1 MKHEI
6 IGDNLQ
12 MVKIDL
18 VRGEGI
24 LAEAGAMVNMSGHM
38 QMQSQMTGGVVSGIK
53 RIIAGESLFLTRFFS
68 PEKTGFVSFA
78 GNVPGKIFPVHLDQ
92 GREFIAQ
99 RDSFLCCNEGINLD
113 IVLTKK
119 LRTGIFSGEGFILQ
133 KMSGNGTVF
142 LHCSG
147 DIITLTLTEE
157 ETVKVQTG
165 LVVGFDNTV
174 SYDIALAGGITSI
187 LFGGEGLFVTTL
199 TGPGTVVLQSM
210 DIAKIALSLI
220 PYLPK
225 SKESSANK

>member
-18 VRGEGI
+18 APEEVI

-38 QMQSQMTGGVVSGIK
+38 QMQSQMTGGIMSGIK
-53 RIIAGESLFLTRFFS
+53 RMIVGESLFLTRFFS
-68 PEKTGFVSFA
+68 SEKPGFVSFA
-78 GNVPGKIFPVHLDQ
+78 GTVPGKIFPVNLAPGQ
-92 GREFIAQ
+92 EFIAQ

-113 IVLTKK
+113 IALTKK
-119 LRTGIFSGEGFILQ
+119 LRTGIFGGEGFILQ
-133 KMSGNGTVF
+133 KMTGTGTAY
-142 LHCSG
+142 LHCCG
-147 DIITLTLTEE
+147 DIITLTLNEGE
-157 ETVKVQTG
+157 IVKVQTG
-165 LVVGFDNTV
+165 LVVGFDSTV

-210 DIAKIALSLI
+210 DIAKIASSII

-225 SKESSANK
+225 PKETSGTK